1 MFAFIWCLIVGL
13 IAGGLARLLIP
24 GKQTMSL
31 PLTMFLGLVGSG
43 VGGVLA
49 WLIFGPD
56 ASASGFHMGGIILST
71 IGAMIV
77 LGLFVAY
84 SKRTE
89 A

>member
-24 GKQTMSL
+24 GKQSMSL
-31 PLTMFLGLVGSG
+31 PLTMGLGLAGSG
-43 VGGVLA
+43 LGGVIAMLV
-49 WLIFGPD
+49 FGPD
-56 ASASGFHMGGIILST
+56 ASASGFHMGGLIMST
-71 IGAMIV
+71 IGAVII

>member
-24 GKQTMSL
+24 GKQSMSL
-31 PLTMFLGLVGSG
+31 PLTMGLGLAGSG
-43 VGGVLA
+43 LGGVIAL
-49 WLIFGPD
+49 LIFGPD
-56 ASASGFHMGGIILST
+56 ASASGFHMGGLIMST
-71 IGAMIV
+71 IGAVII

>member
-1 MFAFIWCLIVGL
+1 MYAFIWCLIVGL

-31 PLTMFLGLVGSG
+31 PLTMGLGLAGSG
-43 VGGVLA
+43 LGGVIAMLV
-49 WLIFGPD
+49 FGPD
-56 ASASGFHMGGIILST
+56 ASASGFHMGGLILST
-71 IGAMIV
+71 IGAVII
-77 LGLFVAY
+77 LGLFVAS